1 MAISSTRLKFYPL
14 GVYFDVYIFIKK
26 LCFMKNVNNN
36 LPPEA
41 NVDKIQMFIVN
52 KMYIPFIFNSLDSM
66 VLNFWPLH
74 MCVSLL

>member
-1 MAISSTRLKFYPL
+1 M
-14 GVYFDVYIFIKK
+14 KK
-26 LCFMKNVNNN
+26 VNNN

-66 VLNFWPLH
+66 VLNF
-74 MCVSLL
+74 